1 LHKSVSI
8 WEIYGN
14 PGALVHRLQYQISVE
29 VKMALTKR
37 QLIGEL
43 KHEINSPLAAIRNA
57 LFLAATRTDDPE
69 IQRYL
74 QLADHEAARISQVLK
89 NANQIDENKRIHII
103 EPHSDAASAA

>member
-1 LHKSVSI
+1 LGNLSQTGNFGSRLALP
-8 WEIYGN
+8 EIQGE
-14 PGALVHRLQYQISVE
+14 VE
-29 VKMALTKR
+29 DKMALTKL

-74 QLADHEAARISQVLK
+74 QLADHEVARISQTLK
-89 NANQIDENKRIHII
+89 NADQIDENKRVSII
-103 EPHSDAASAA
+103 MPRADAASAA